1 MGFVPFTFVDLIDI
15 ILVAVIMYW
24 IYRMTKGTN
33 APYIL
38 SGIIAVYL
46 LWVVVRALN
55 MELLSTILGQL
66 ISVGAIAL
74 IIVFQPELRRFLQM
88 IGMRQ
93 KHFNFITRIFSTG
106 EDTVQTNVVPIVTAC
121 REMSETKT
129 GALIVIG
136 QQSDLRLIAEGGIAL
151 DAKVS
156 TSLIK
161 NIFFKNAPLHRG
173 RPDRGG
179 QVHSPGDAERRAQ
192 VVRHAAPRGDRH
204 ERDFGRHHRRR
215 LGGDGRHLDRTGR
228 RNPPEHRPRA
238 VAADPAT
245 LPDDQHAQT
254 LEKGGRRISGA
265 GARRRIQGRR
275 EVSGPA
281 IPFRASATLP
291 EHPKQASMLYPSRT
305 ARLALRAWREEDRP
319 AFAAMNADERV
330 MEYFPAT
337 LTAEES
343 ADLLDRIRDE
353 FSTEGF
359 GPYAVERLSD
369 GELLG
374 FTGLHRVT
382 FSGGLEGQVE
392 ILWRLRHDAWGQ
404 GYATEAA
411 RACIAHAAKLGIPEL
426 VAFTFVGNGR
436 SRRVMQKLGMTCVG
450 EFDHP
455 ALPEGHPL
463 RRHALYRIR
472 TEQ

>member
-161 NIFFKNAPLHRG
+161 NIFFKNAPLHDG
-173 RPDRGG
+173 
-179 QVHSPGDAERRAQ
+179 
-192 VVRHAAPRGDRH
+192 AALIEGDRIVAAKCILPVTQS
-204 ERDFGRHHRRR
+204 DVPKSFGTRHRAGVGTSEVSDAVVVIVSEENGTISVAI
-215 LGGDGRHLDRTGR
+215 GGMLKRHLS
-228 RNPPEHRPRA
+228 P
-238 VAADPAT
+238 
-245 LPDDQHAQT
+245 QT
-254 LEKGGRRISGA
+254 LQRLLSNELLADEAEKK
-265 GARRRIQGRR
+265 
-275 EVSGPA
+275 
-281 IPFRASATLP
+281 TLL
-291 EHPKQASMLYPSRT
+291 K
-305 ARLALRAWREEDRP
+305 RLAGC
-319 AFAAMNADERV
+319 
-330 MEYFPAT
+330 
-337 LTAEES
+337 
-343 ADLLDRIRDE
+343 
-353 FSTEGF
+353 FS
-359 GPYAVERLSD
+359 RKD
-369 GELLG
+369 G
-374 FTGLHRVT
+374 
-382 FSGGLEGQVE
+382 S
-392 ILWRLRHDAWGQ
+392 
-404 GYATEAA
+404 
-411 RACIAHAAKLGIPEL
+411 K
-426 VAFTFVGNGR
+426 
-436 SRRVMQKLGMTCVG
+436 
-450 EFDHP
+450 
-455 ALPEGHPL
+455 
-463 RRHALYRIR
+463 
-472 TEQ
+472 